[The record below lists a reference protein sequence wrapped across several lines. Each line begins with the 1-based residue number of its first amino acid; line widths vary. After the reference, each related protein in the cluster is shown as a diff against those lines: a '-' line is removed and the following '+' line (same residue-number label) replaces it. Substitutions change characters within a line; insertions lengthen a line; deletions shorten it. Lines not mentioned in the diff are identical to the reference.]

1 MAATDQLSRL
11 TPYARRLLEDEYIQA
26 ELGAAL
32 TELRRSSRRAKGRS
46 ASAAL
51 NDRRLRGQLRDAAG
65 SLGHVV
71 RALQDPPAKRH
82 PIRRALLLTV
92 AAGGAVLAWQQRPD
106 GEAE

>member
-1 MAATDQLSRL
+1 MATTDQLSRL
-11 TPYARRLLEDEYIQA
+11 TPYVRRLLEDDYIQD
-26 ELGAAL
+26 ELGAVLA
-32 TELRRSSRRAKGRS
+32 ELRRSSRRAKGRS

-51 NDRRLRGQLRDAAG
+51 NDRRLRGQLRDAAS

-92 AAGGAVLAWQQRPD
+92 AAGGAVFVWQQRPD
-106 GEAE
+106 GEAD